1 MKKFKAI
8 LTDFDGTLVNHNCE
22 IGNDVEE
29 MIKKIKSKR
38 IHFSLST
45 GRAYYQMMKD
55 FLAKHKF
62 SDIHIFCGGGLIL
75 DTLNDKILW
84 SQSIDN
90 NFLKIIVDYFQ
101 KEKVFFTFET
111 LNHPYMSELI
121 DMPTYADKS
130 QQKNITEFQFDQDI
144 YKIMVSSRINK
155 FAEKKV
161 DRLIKT
167 IKNQSSLI
175 EIFKFRFHN
184 YFGFDITSQ
193 KVTKLS
199 ALIKYA
205 KILNIAPKE
214 IIAIG
219 DSYNDFPLFLAAG
232 YKIAMSDAPK
242 ELKEIADLV
251 VPNESNQGMKEALIK
266 LFEMNLF

>member
-1 MKKFKAI
+1 MNKFKAI

-111 LNHPYMSELI
+111 LNHPYMSE
-121 DMPTYADKS
+121 
-130 QQKNITEFQFDQDI
+130 
-144 YKIMVSSRINK
+144 
-155 FAEKKV
+155 
-161 DRLIKT
+161 
-167 IKNQSSLI
+167 
-175 EIFKFRFHN
+175 
-184 YFGFDITSQ
+184 
-193 KVTKLS
+193 
-199 ALIKYA
+199 
-205 KILNIAPKE
+205 
-214 IIAIG
+214 
-219 DSYNDFPLFLAAG
+219 
-232 YKIAMSDAPK
+232 
-242 ELKEIADLV
+242 
-251 VPNESNQGMKEALIK
+251 
-266 LFEMNLF
+266 